1 MLAGMEE
8 IRSDREFGHAL
19 KRWRAVRN
27 VSQLQLS
34 LEAGVS
40 QRHISWL
47 ETGRSRPSR
56 SMVLQLA
63 EALDVPLRERNQL
76 LGAAGFADVYREHDL
91 EAAHMEAVRGAL
103 EAMLAGHEP
112 YPCLVVDR
120 LWNIV
125 LHNRGVERLFSLA
138 GSLDAL
144 WREVGAGERPN
155 IALLTLH
162 PRGFRPLIANFDAI
176 AESFV
181 VRIKRDMARYASA
194 ETRGEYRALLALL
207 AEYDVTPDERP
218 GPLLPAL
225 TLDLRLGD
233 QMLRLLSVVST
244 FGTPQDVTTD
254 ELRIES
260 FFPADEASRAFL
272 EALGG
277 ETH

>member
-1 MLAGMEE
+1 MEE
-8 IRSDREFGHAL
+8 IRSDREFGPVL

-27 VSQLQLS
+27 LSQLQLS
-34 LEAGVS
+34 LDAGVS

-63 EALDVPLRERNQL
+63 EALDVPLRERNEL
-76 LGAAGFADVYREHDL
+76 LEAAGFADLYREHDL
-91 EAAHMEAVRGAL
+91 GAAHMEAVRGAL

-125 LHNRGVERLFSLA
+125 MLNRGTERLFSLA
-138 GSLDAL
+138 GSLEEL
-144 WREVGAGERPN
+144 WREIGAGERPN

-162 PRGFRPLIANFDAI
+162 PKGFRPLIANFDAV
-176 AESFV
+176 AESFA

-194 ETRGEYRALLALL
+194 ETREGYRTLLSLL
-207 AEYDVTPDERP
+207 AEYDVSPSERP

-225 TLDLRLGD
+225 TLDVRLGE
-233 QMLRLLSVVST
+233 QTLRLLSVVST

-260 FFPADEASRAFL
+260 FFPGDEASRAFL
-272 EALGG
+272 EALAR

>member
-1 MLAGMEE
+1 MEPQVP
-8 IRSDREFGHAL
+8 RPSGFGNAL
-19 KRWRAVRN
+19 KGWRAARS
-27 VSQLQLS
+27 VSQLELG
-34 LEAGVS
+34 LAAGVS

-56 SMVLQLA
+56 GMVVQLA
-63 EALDVPLRERNQL
+63 EALDVPLRERNAL
-76 LGAAGFADVYREHDL
+76 LEAAGFADLYREHDL

-125 LHNRGVERLFSLA
+125 MRNRGAERLFSLP
-138 GSLDAL
+138 GPLEER
-144 WREVGAGERPN
+144 WRAIGAGDRPN

-162 PRGFRPLIANFDAI
+162 PKGFKPLITNFDAI

-181 VRIKRDMARYASA
+181 LRIKRDMARYAGE
-194 ETRGEYRALLALL
+194 ETREQYRALLSLL
-207 AEYDVTPDERP
+207 SDYEAGEGAGPQ

-225 TLDLRLGD
+225 TIDLRMGERV
-233 QMLRLLSVVST
+233 LRLLSVVST

-260 FFPADEASRAFL
+260 FFPGDEASREFL
-272 EALGG
+272 QALAR
-277 ETH
+277 ETP

>member
-1 MLAGMEE
+1 MEE
-8 IRSDREFGHAL
+8 VPRDAEFGRAL
-19 KRWRAVRN
+19 KSWRAARN

-34 LEAGVS
+34 LAAGVS

-63 EALDVPLRERNQL
+63 EALDVPLRERNGL
-76 LGAAGFADVYREHDL
+76 LGAAGFAELYREHDL
-91 EAAHMEAVRGAL
+91 GAAHMEAVRGAL
-103 EAMLAGHEP
+103 EVMLAGHEP

-125 LHNRGVERLFSLA
+125 MLNRGAERLFSLA
-138 GSLDAL
+138 GSLDEI
-144 WREVGAGERPN
+144 WREIGAGERPN

-162 PRGFRPLIANFDAI
+162 PRGFKPLIANFDAI

-194 ETRGEYRALLALL
+194 ETRQEYRALLALL
-207 AEYDVTPDERP
+207 SDYEVGEGD
-218 GPLLPAL
+218 GPQALLPAL
-225 TLDLRLGD
+225 TIDLMLGER
-233 QMLRLLSVVST
+233 MLRLLSVVST
-244 FGTPQDVTTD
+244 FGTPQDITTD

-260 FFPADEASRAFL
+260 FFPGDAASREFL
-272 EALGG
+272 QALGRQTG
-277 ETH
+277 